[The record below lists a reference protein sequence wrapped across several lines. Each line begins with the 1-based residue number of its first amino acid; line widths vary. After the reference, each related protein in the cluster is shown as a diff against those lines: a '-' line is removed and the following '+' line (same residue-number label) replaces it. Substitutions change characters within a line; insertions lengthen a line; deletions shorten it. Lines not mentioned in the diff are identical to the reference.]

1 MSFLKRSD
9 VLLVKSKW
17 QKLNKHATTQNFRLL
32 YYYNKKDKSVVPE
45 GEDELEIILKYQKQE
60 FLDTTGLCFSR
71 ALDKINN

>member
-1 MSFLKRSD
+1 MPFLTRSD

-32 YYYNKKDKSVVPE
+32 YHYNKKDKSIIPE
-45 GEDELEIILKYQKQE
+45 REDELKIILRYQKQE

-71 ALDKINN
+71 TLDKINN